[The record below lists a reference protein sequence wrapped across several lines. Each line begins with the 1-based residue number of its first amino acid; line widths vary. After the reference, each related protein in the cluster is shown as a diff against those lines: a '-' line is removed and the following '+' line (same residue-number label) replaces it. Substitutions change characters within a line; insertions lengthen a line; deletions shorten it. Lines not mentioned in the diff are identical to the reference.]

1 MIEPWQVPIIV
12 MAVLAALTS
21 VSWLISGALAGKS
34 VVRSDGGRLARAA
47 AVVRDYARTSSLA
60 VPTVALGALALGFA
74 GPDTLNRVTQ
84 VLTGVTA
91 VIGAVVTVRT
101 FQDERAARQGEGE
114 QPPVAADG
122 D

>member
-21 VSWLISGALAGKS
+21 VSWLISGKIG
-34 VVRSDGGRLARAA
+34 VRRDGGRLARAA
-47 AVVRDYARTSSLA
+47 AVVHDYARTSSLA

-74 GPDTLNRVTQ
+74 GPDTLNRVIQ
-84 VLTGVTA
+84 VLTAVTA

-101 FQDERAARQGEGE
+101 FQDERAARQGGGE
-114 QPPVAADG
+114 QSPVSADG